1 MVDGD
6 THDDGSLATR
16 EVSMLHPRR
25 AVLKATFGDVHPNQS
40 LEPTPKSV
48 MHPAAQAA
56 RQSWAWLSIKR

>member
-6 THDDGSLATR
+6 THDDGSVATR

-48 MHPAAQAA
+48 TDRAAHAP
-56 RQSWAWLSIKR
+56 RQPWSWLTIKR